1 MDLGDHMFKQNH
13 MDQNYWAILL
23 QCPKVLD
30 PLSMFFSQTS
40 GYCTWGIHQN
50 AIMLKAWKTI
60 NYWRLYSCAIVGFF
74 ISKKHGKIP
83 EMSFWLR
90 SSLTHLNPWKEIKPG
105 GWDHRKK
112 ISPSHWLWN
121 FNVCYGSILTHQI
134 CSFKRWRQLCNP
146 ASREPN
152 LGKKMAFYVY
162 YWDLFKGF
170 LDGVQ

>member
-1 MDLGDHMFKQNH
+1 
-13 MDQNYWAILL
+13 
-23 QCPKVLD
+23 
-30 PLSMFFSQTS
+30 MFFSQTS

-121 FNVCYGSILTHQI
+121 LNVCYGSILTHQI

-152 LGKKMAFYVY
+152 HGFPRKKNCFLCILLGSIQRVLGRGPRGVKVNFCCC
-162 YWDLFKGF
+162 F
-170 LDGVQ
+170 LP